1 MGILDTTSKILDTT
15 ARVLNEAAFGD
26 IRNIF
31 RNGELYNFRMRPI
44 GLYQKSYGFML
55 DHINRNIGNA
65 EYNYDGYSTPIGELS
80 NPFYNTIVRVPW
92 FYLDDYKNST
102 ANYLDYIRTTYGATI
117 SVENINDND
126 LFHISEDATDVGVV
140 DGMFAIEALEND
152 SDLIPNVNNTGTD
165 TRLGIESGYYNRET
179 LRNALV
185 ANDERNEY
193 GFSITSEMDG
203 MLGINTKNL
212 TVEKTYE
219 KSINEETGRF
229 EDDVFSPL
237 MDYDSPLYKSNYGNK
252 TDIGSYLDY
261 YNSLSKKSKEYYDKN
276 VYAKGKLY
284 YPSIKGN
291 DGKAIKGKVKRRPNG
306 DWDGGGTYLSSLNLL
321 IGHENLKRKI
331 YNTNIEDGFE
341 STNIDESQIRYV
353 FSTLEEHSNI
363 SDISNGGVYVY
374 TESEGGTSTNITFAS
389 FNAGAKFSRYTSYG
403 TGLTANDLL
412 KKTNDGFKNG
422 NYKTI
427 IARFHTDASE
437 AENTDI
443 TQTAVSKQY
452 GLSHGRN
459 LLKLNPD
466 DSEGYNNPYCR
477 VWTFHHQYHRLADAI
492 RPIPY
497 DAETLYSKYNFSAFT
512 ADHSQKGFEN
522 GRVRLEK
529 HGTLNKNN
537 GLVNITPIESGDAS
551 KKVDIKNCMF
561 SIENLAWK
569 DAFSTDASS
578 RETFQA
584 GGLSSEQK
592 GPFGGR
598 IMWFPPYDLK
608 FSENVNVNWNEN
620 NFIGRG
626 EGVYTYTNTTRSG
639 NLSFKIL
646 VDHPSII
653 NYWENRGKSVS
664 NSVDDIND
672 PEQQMLRFF
681 AGCDMLTGKPGTSP
695 ESTPVVQDEAIS
707 SPDTQVLKFFVF
719 YPNNY
724 SGVDDDIDFAMKYL
738 TNGLVAGKEKRWHL
752 TSTGG
757 CYREKET
764 TDYEIQYSNAENFY
778 GGYEMRP
785 DMPISI
791 VREQDKGKITGNLPV
806 ESVKIGVGSYIP
818 CNKRKVDL
826 YVQEG
831 DSTNVW
837 WQRKW
842 YYRVDKAYVN
852 QLLKKDGYVDR
863 ASYCLN
869 SKAGQNKV
877 AETFGITDKNN
888 LYSLADVYV
897 ALEGGNTTKVLDNL
911 YDENKVSSFLS
922 KIKQYGI
929 DHVECIGRA
938 STQGHSKLNDDLQKN
953 RAKTIKR
960 WLITKP
966 YFKSAKNITVAT
978 GGTGGEGVGINNGDE
993 SSIVNKLWRCAEV
1006 NIYLKA
1012 AASKTIQAAIS
1023 ETIMPTSTTE
1033 SSTENLSRNIEDYR
1047 QVNIVNTPQKTVESY
1062 GNMGIERI
1070 RNFNDLSANRLIE
1083 ERVLKDRITSI
1094 RMNHLS
1100 DNINGLALNLRSS
1113 IRNGNVNV
1121 NSIFDSVAEFSEHSK
1136 HFQYDNLG
1144 FITNE
1149 MRGKSSYGYTLNAM
1163 HDNAAQDEIAP
1174 LNNTQQDKTEVTTVN
1189 DNNNY
1194 STREGTNNNKIT
1206 RYDNES
1212 KFFSMLEKEEPFLH
1226 HKISDKVKYF
1236 DPAFHSIS
1244 PEGFNARLTFLQQCT
1259 RQGPTI
1265 GNSDNYT
1272 ANNTANNLAFGRPP
1286 VCILR
1291 IGDFYYT
1298 KILIDS
1304 MTINFDPLMW
1314 DLNTEGIGV
1323 MPMIANVD
1331 LNFKFIGGSSLAGHI
1346 ARLQNALSFNYYAN
1360 TEVYDD
1366 RSELAEYDENGDL
1379 TKFAPYN
1386 PTI

>member
-31 RNGELYNFRMRPI
+31 RNGDLYNFRMRPI
-44 GLYQKSYGFML
+44 GLYQKSYGFMI

-65 EYNYDGYSTPIGELS
+65 EYVYDGYSTPIGELS
-80 NPFYNTIVRVPW
+80 NPFYNTIMRVPW
-92 FYLDDYKNST
+92 FYLDDYKNSA
-102 ANYLDYIRTTYGATI
+102 ANYLDYVRTTYGAAL
-117 SVENINDND
+117 SVENINDNN
-126 LFHISEDATDVGVV
+126 LFRLSEEASAVGVV
-140 DGMFAIEALEND
+140 DGRIALEALVDN
-152 SDLIPNVNNTGTD
+152 SDLIPNSNETGKD
-165 TRLGIESGYYNRET
+165 TKLGIVSGYYNRET
-179 LRNALV
+179 LRNAQV
-185 ANDERNEY
+185 ANDERARY

-203 MLGINTKNL
+203 RLGINTENL
-212 TVEKTYE
+212 TVGKTYE

-237 MDYDSPLYKSNYGNK
+237 IGYDNPLTKYDGNLVKSNYGNIE
-252 TDIGSYLDY
+252 DIGYYSDF
-261 YNSLSKKSKEYYDKN
+261 YNSLSNKSKGYYDSN
-276 VYAKGKLY
+276 VYAERKLY
-284 YPSIKGN
+284 FPTK
-291 DGKAIKGKVKRRPNG
+291 DK
-306 DWDGGGTYLSSLNLL
+306 TYFKSLGILA
-321 IGHENLKRKI
+321 R
-331 YNTNIEDGFE
+331 
-341 STNIDESQIRYV
+341 IDEEQIRYV
-353 FSTLEEHSNI
+353 FSTLASKEEHSNI
-363 SDISNGGVYVY
+363 SDASIGGVYVY
-374 TESEGGTSTNITFAS
+374 TEREKGKSTNIELGS
-389 FNAGAKFSRYTSYG
+389 FNAGTKFSKYTSYG

-437 AENTDI
+437 AKNTDT
-443 TQTAVSKQY
+443 TQTAISKEF

-466 DSEGYNNPYCR
+466 DSKGYNNPYCR
-477 VWTFHHQYHRLADAI
+477 VWTFHHQYHRLEDAI

-497 DAETLYSKYNFSAFT
+497 DAETLYSKYNFNTFT

-529 HGTLNKNN
+529 HGALNKNN

-626 EGVYTYTNTTRSG
+626 EGIYTYTNTTRSG
-639 NLSFKIL
+639 TLSFKIL

-653 NYWENRGKSVS
+653 NYWENRGKFS
-664 NSVDDIND
+664 NGDSVDDKES
-672 PEQQMLRFF
+672 PEQQLLRFF
-681 AGCDMLTGKPGTSP
+681 AGCDMLTAKDYSVP
-695 ESTPVVQDEAIS
+695 ESEPVTHDTMIP
-707 SPDTQVLKFFVF
+707 SPDSQVIKFFVF

-724 SGVDDDIDFAMKYL
+724 SGIDDDSDFAMKYL
-738 TNGLVAGKEKRWHL
+738 TNGLGAGKTKDEK
-752 TSTGG
+752 TNKTVD
-757 CYREKET
+757 YRIPYEK
-764 TDYEIQYSNAENFY
+764 SNSGY
-778 GGYEMRP
+778 GGYEMRINK
-785 DMPISI
+785 PISTNCAQESQ
-791 VREQDKGKITGNLPV
+791 RTGNLHIKDDKFGDV
-806 ESVKIGVGSYIP
+806 TAK
-818 CNKRKVDL
+818 L

-831 DSTNVW
+831 DSTNIW
-837 WQRKW
+837 WKRKW
-842 YYRVDKAYVN
+842 YYRVDNAYKN
-852 QLLKKDGYVDR
+852 HDLKKTSYIDR
-863 ASYCLN
+863 NSSCLN
-869 SKAGQNKV
+869 SEAGLDKV
-877 AETFGITDKNN
+877 AERFGVKDKNN
-888 LYSLADVYV
+888 LYSLADVYT
-897 ALEGGNTTKVLDNL
+897 AFEGGNASKVLSGL
-911 YDENKVSSFLS
+911 YNDKKRKTLLENKDRIY
-922 KIKQYGI
+922 KI
-929 DHVECIGRA
+929 ECIGYASNPGYDSSNNKLQLNRA
-938 STQGHSKLNDDLQKN
+938 ETVKKWLLSKLKKIGSNN
-953 RAKTIKR
+953 V
-960 WLITKP
+960 
-966 YFKSAKNITVAT
+966 SVSV
-978 GGTGGEGVGINNGDE
+978 GGINGGNKGINSGDASSE
-993 SSIVNKLWRCAEV
+993 SEKLWRCAEV
-1006 NIYLKA
+1006 NLYLKA
-1012 AASKTIQAAIS
+1012 AESKSAQQSVS
-1023 ETIMPTSTTE
+1023 ERYMPTSTTE
-1033 SSTENLSRNIEDYR
+1033 GTERKIEDYR
-1047 QVNIVNTPQKTVESY
+1047 QVNHVNTPQQTINVNS
-1062 GNMGIERI
+1062 NMGIERI
-1070 RNFNDLSANRLIE
+1070 KTYNDLSSNKLIE
-1083 ERVLKDRITSI
+1083 ERVLKDRISSI

-1113 IRNGNVNV
+1113 VRNGNVNV
-1121 NSIFDSVAEFSEHSK
+1121 NSVFNAIADFSEHSK

-1144 FITNE
+1144 FITNG
-1149 MRGKSSYGYTLNAM
+1149 MRGKSSYDYILNEM
-1163 HDNAAQDEIAP
+1163 HDNAAQDEIAG
-1174 LNNTQQDKTEVTTVN
+1174 LNNSLQDKTEISTSKDSNV
-1189 DNNNY
+1189 Y

-1212 KFFSMLEKEEPFLH
+1212 RFFSMLEKEEPFLH
-1226 HKISDKVKYF
+1226 HKISDKIKYF

-1298 KILIDS
+1298 KILIEN
-1304 MTINFDPLMW
+1304 MNIEFDPLVW

-1323 MPMIANVD
+1323 MPMIANVS
-1331 LNFKFIGGSSLAGHI
+1331 LSFKFIGGSSLAGHI

-1379 TKFAPYN
+1379 SKFGTKN
-1386 PTI
+1386 LTI